1 MHTYIRT
8 YIRNFKLLDF
18 SRRWVQVGGGT
29 SSFCSYFEGWSPV
42 GPCDG
47 WKFKFLCFFSRLLSC
62 SAISRLVDKNQTYM
76 ILWVW
81 HHHFGGSKRGPCRS
95 LPVPAW
101 APRSSR
107 RLRKLRPLFQLR
119 SGSLELVSPVKE
131 FSPAKVVVKF
141 ESGERHCF
149 SLKNKDTLL

>member
-47 WKFKFLCFFSRLLSC
+47 WKFKFLCFFSRLVPNRGGTSSFEMFLEGWSLSE
-62 SAISRLVDKNQTYM
+62 
-76 ILWVW
+76 
-81 HHHFGGSKRGPCRS
+81 
-95 LPVPAW
+95 
-101 APRSSR
+101 
-107 RLRKLRPLFQLR
+107 
-119 SGSLELVSPVKE
+119 LELRV
-131 FSPAKVVVKF
+131 F
-141 ESGERHCF
+141 
-149 SLKNKDTLL
+149 